1 MTDEERE
8 AKRLKAA
15 ASRKKYRVNN
25 PERVKASQDKW
36 REGKKPK
43 KSENDTDA
51 EGAAGAVGAAAGAAS
66 GSVAVVARAV
76 TSASYAEAGLSVQQ
90 ISVKRRMGGDR
101 ALCRGECHWYA
112 CWRCMRFY
120 VPDRD
125 VCDHPYFAS
134 GLGVRP
140 PKNGREVSVDGS
152 TYREYDEW
160 QMFQTDANLCWL
172 AFTHRH
178 AVRELLWRAY
188 GPVALAASGEGV
200 EAAQDSADSEQQDGD
215 GRTECRVPAVLRATP
230 RASTEAAALAGLQAD
245 ARCRL
250 TTKDGLYVA
259 LCCTDA
265 VVFRR
270 YAGLV
275 VCGKCEYAHAWNAAR
290 RGLAEGA
297 AEAARAELRA
307 EELKWRESFDLAKW
321 PDQSA
326 AEAWRVGWRAAL
338 EARADRR
345 DAAIRLAA
353 VLARRRV
360 RARVDAACAQGAQ
373 CVQGVQ
379 CA

>member
-1 MTDEERE
+1 MTDEET
-8 AKRLKAA
+8 KRLKAA

-25 PERVKASQDKW
+25 PDKVKASQDKW

-140 PKNGREVSVDGS
+140 PKNGRECVLADGR

-160 QMFQTDANLCWL
+160 QMFQTDTNMCWL

-188 GPVALAASGEGV
+188 GPVALAAASGDGV
-200 EAAQDSADSEQQDGD
+200 EAARDKADNADSEQQDGDGRAD

-275 VCGKCEYAHAWNAAR
+275 VCRKCEFAHAWNAAR
-290 RGLAEGA
+290 RGLAESA

-307 EELKWRESFDLAKW
+307 EELKWRESFDLSKW

-326 AEAWRVGWRAAL
+326 ADGWRSAWRAVL
-338 EARADRR
+338 EARADKR
-345 DAAIRLAA
+345 DAAVRLAA

-360 RARVDAACAQGAQ
+360 QARLACVQGAQ
-373 CVQGVQ
+373 C
-379 CA
+379 A